1 MIEAVIFDVDGVL
14 VDSYAA
20 HFESWKQLG
29 LETGVTLTEEEF
41 KESFGLR
48 SRDVVRRWKV
58 SDTSI
63 SISAGGNGDKGMRPL
78 TDTEVQRL
86 DRRKERIFREILEKD
101 FPGMDG
107 ALELIEA
114 LAAEKIKIA
123 VGSSAPKEN
132 VDLVLNR
139 LGVRDHVQVVV
150 TGEDVQRGKPD
161 PQVFLLAAERLGV
174 PPDRCVVIEDA
185 VPGIEAA
192 RSAGMKAVALVS
204 TGRDAATL
212 RAAGPDRVVHAL
224 RELSPAALRGL

>member
-20 HFESWKQLG
+20 HFESWKRLG
-29 LETGVTLTEEEF
+29 QETGVTLTEEQF
-41 KESFGLR
+41 AESFGRR
-48 SRDVVRRWKV
+48 SREVIRRHWGA
-58 SDTSI
+58 SPPD
-63 SISAGGNGDKGMRPL
+63 A
-78 TDTEVQRL
+78 EVARL
-86 DRRKERIFREILEKD
+86 DRRKEGLFREILERN
-101 FPGMDG
+101 FPHMDG
-107 ALELIEA
+107 ARELIEA
-114 LAAEKIKIA
+114 LAAEGMRIA

-132 VDLVLNR
+132 VQLVLER
-139 LGVRDHVQVVV
+139 LGIERLVQAKV

-174 PPDRCVVIEDA
+174 SPDRCVVIEDA

-212 RAAGPDRVVHAL
+212 QAASPDRVVHSL
-224 RELSPAALRGL
+224 RELTAAALRRL

>member
-1 MIEAVIFDVDGVL
+1 MEAVIFDVDGVL

-20 HFESWKQLG
+20 HFESWKRLG
-29 LETGVTLTEEEF
+29 KETGVTLDEEQF
-41 KESFGLR
+41 AESFGRR
-48 SRDVVRRWKV
+48 SRDVIRKYWGSQKV

-63 SISAGGNGDKGMRPL
+63 SISDS
-78 TDTEVQRL
+78 EVERL
-86 DRRKERIFREILEKD
+86 DRRKEGLFREILEED

-107 ALELIEA
+107 AADLIRG
-114 LAAEKIKIA
+114 LAKHGFRIA

-132 VDLVLNR
+132 VDLVLEH
-139 LGVRDHVQVVV
+139 LGVRDCIAAIV

-174 PPDRCVVIEDA
+174 PPDCCVVIEDA

-212 RAAGPDRVVHAL
+212 GAAGPDRIVRSL
-224 RELSPAALRGL
+224 RELSPAVLRGL